1 MDYGNGMPMNWEALG
16 AIGEL
21 VGAAVVGI
29 TVIYLARQVRLG
41 NQISKAE
48 AWRSFVG
55 KLVDINAS
63 QASDPVFRRAAAR
76 ALQGATRDDLEED
89 ERMAI
94 GLWYASQLVVTEQAH
109 REVLLGILP
118 EEVLDNSLSNVFFK
132 VPYFESVWPVV
143 RPGRSEA
150 FASWIDQRYGFERVT
165 PGQP

>member
-1 MDYGNGMPMNWEALG
+1 MDWTMLG

-21 VGAAVVGI
+21 VGAVVVGI
-29 TVIYLARQVRLG
+29 TVIYLARQVRLS

-55 KLVDINAS
+55 KMVDVIAS
-63 QASDPVFRRAAAR
+63 QSSDPVFRRAVAR
-76 ALQGATRDDLEED
+76 ALQGATRGDLEED
-89 ERMAI
+89 ERISI

-118 EEVLDNSLSNVFFK
+118 EEVLEHSLSNVLYK
-132 VPYFESVWPVV
+132 VPYFESVWPVI

-150 FASWIDQRYGFERVT
+150 FALWIDQRYGFEPVP
-165 PGQP
+165 PGQPGAE

>member
-1 MDYGNGMPMNWEALG
+1 MDWTMLG

-21 VGAAVVGI
+21 AGAAVVGF
-29 TVIYLARQVRLG
+29 TVIYLARQVRLS
-41 NQISKAE
+41 NQMSKAE

-63 QASDPVFRRAAAR
+63 QSSDPVFRRAIAR
-76 ALQGATRDDLEED
+76 ALQGATREDLEED

-118 EEVLDNSLSNVFFK
+118 EEVLDNSLSNVLYQ

-143 RPGRSEA
+143 RPGRSRD
-150 FASWIDQRYGFERVT
+150 FASWIDQRYGFERMT
-165 PGQP
+165 PGQPATE